1 MELIRRMEPLW
12 LLIPIIGG
20 LNWAMVGLFDANVLA
35 DVFGGTATDVVY
47 AIVGF
52 AALML
57 VPALMDRMN
66 VDTHPVHP
74 RGT

>member
-1 MELIRRMEPLW
+1 MEFIRRMEPLW
-12 LLIPIIGG
+12 LLILIIGG
-20 LNWAMVGLFDANVLA
+20 LNWAMVGLFDTNVLA

-57 VPALMDRMN
+57 VPSLMERTSFG
-66 VDTHPVHP
+66 THDPHV

>member
-1 MELIRRMEPLW
+1 MEFIRRMEPLW
-12 LLIPIIGG
+12 LLILIIGG
-20 LNWAMVGLFDANVLA
+20 LNWAMVGLFDTNVLA

-57 VPALMDRMN
+57 VPSLMERTSFGTD
-66 VDTHPVHP
+66 HPHV